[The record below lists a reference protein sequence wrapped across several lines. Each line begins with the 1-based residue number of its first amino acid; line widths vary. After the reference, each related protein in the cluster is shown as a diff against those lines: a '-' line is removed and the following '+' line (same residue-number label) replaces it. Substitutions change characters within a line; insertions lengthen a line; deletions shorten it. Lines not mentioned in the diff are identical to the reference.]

1 MELPPAAKDRLSELP
16 DHLRELVM
24 RQLAGAAEPV
34 AEDRSI
40 TPAPRDGA
48 LPLSA
53 GQQGLWFLT
62 ELDPGSVEYNA
73 PRVLRLTGDLNVEAL
88 RAALDGVVARHEA
101 LRTTIG
107 EVEGHGTQV
116 VHEPG
121 RVPVEVLDLSGLPEP
136 ERAAG
141 LDRCLEREGST
152 PFDLRRGPLFRVSLV
167 RLAAD
172 EHVLVLGLHHI
183 VGDGWSIGILVDELN
198 TGYAAYVRGEPAA
211 LPELPVQYADFA
223 VWQQERQAGPD
234 VTGQVDYWRRQLA
247 GLSPVEMPTDRPRPP
262 VRGSAGA
269 VHEITVPA
277 ALTRRLT
284 ELGAR
289 NGTTLFMTLVAASQ
303 LLFAR
308 YSGQQDIAVGSVT
321 AGRSRV
327 ELEHLIGYFSNTVVL
342 RSQVEETRTFTDF
355 LRDVRSTVLDAFAHE
370 EVPFQRLVDILR
382 PERDPSRPPLVQV
395 MVNLQAAQDGKAEL
409 PGLRVTE
416 IDPPLHVAK
425 LDVSFDFFEHEGALT
440 GYVEYS
446 TDLFDRA
453 TIERMSGH
461 LLTLLDG
468 LSARPDEPMRA
479 MPMLTGPELQR
490 LITESNGPAMEFDS
504 SRCVHELFDEQAAL
518 TPDAVAVSCAG
529 EQLTFAAL
537 AARANQLARHLSGL
551 GVGPGTLVGVCVERG
566 VGAMVALLGVLKAG
580 AAFVPLDPDYPA
592 QRLSMMLDDAAAPVV
607 VTETAVLDRVA
618 GHEGTVVCLD
628 RDRAV
633 IEALPDG
640 PPESGVTVD
649 DLVYVIYTSGT
660 TGKPKGVLINH
671 RNVHHILRA
680 WNARYG
686 LDEIRGRAL
695 CVASFGVDLF
705 FGDFLFSALFG
716 GEMVVCPAEVVTD
729 PPALA
734 DLIAE
739 VRPEILATTPSL
751 ARAVSTELA
760 WRGGGGLESVRLLSL
775 GAEGWLAGDSAD
787 LLEHV
792 GPDTLVVNAYGAT
805 ETTVDST
812 VFALRGDPVEPSPI
826 VPIGKPMV
834 NTSVYVVDEQL
845 RPVPIGV
852 PGELYIGGGGVAQGY
867 WRRPELTA
875 ERFPRDVLGPGTGR
889 FYRTGDVVRWRGD
902 GNLEYLGRADDQVK
916 IRGFR
921 VELGEVETA
930 LARHPDVATAAAVA
944 RRGDSGH
951 TRLFAYV
958 VAAGTRAPD
967 LAELRAFLA
976 GNLPSQAVPSAI
988 MVLDELPMT
997 PNGTLDRRALP
1008 EVPEP
1013 EADPSRR
1020 VPPRTPVETVLVDV
1034 WAKVL
1039 GVESDRIGVEDN
1051 FFNLGGDSI
1060 LSLQVV
1066 SLARRSNLRLTSKQI
1081 FLRQTIAELAG
1092 EVTMVTASHAEQG
1105 PVVGPVPLTPVQH
1118 WYFEEFPDTPGHF
1131 NQSLFLELDAEV
1143 DADALRAAF
1152 VAVLDHHDILR
1163 IRAERVGGTWRQHST
1178 AAPDSAVDSTVF
1190 ESFDLSA
1197 LDAAAQDEAIREA
1210 ITAAQTGFDIRTGPL
1225 FKGVLFTLGA
1235 DRAPRLFLAAHH
1247 YVVDAVSW
1255 RVVLADLEAGHREAV
1270 RGQKVDLGA
1279 KSTSFRDWAQR
1290 LNGLAAEGGF
1300 DAELEHWT
1308 RVERTTVDAATLP
1321 VDHQGQ
1327 NTAGSAR
1334 TLTRRLS
1341 ADRTD
1346 ALLRKVPE
1354 AYRTQVND
1362 VLLSALARVL
1372 RDWAGGTVPVELE
1385 GHGREDLFG
1394 DVDLSR
1400 TVGWFTTVFPVA
1412 LELPESEDWGT
1423 TLKSV
1428 KEQLRAVPSRG
1439 LGYGALR
1446 YLGAPGVLGRG
1457 RQCQVGFNY
1466 HGRFD
1471 AGTGDAGLFRG
1482 WCENPVPDRSP
1493 EQARQCLIEV
1503 TGMIRDGELEFGWEY
1518 SDHVHREETV
1528 ARLAEAFLAALE
1540 QIVEHCALPGA
1551 GGCTPTDFPLAG
1563 LDQAA
1568 VDRIAGDGRSAEDI
1582 YPLTPMQSGML
1593 FHSLDGDGG
1602 DVYLTHFATVLEGV
1616 DDPGRLAEAFQRV
1629 VDRTPILRTAV
1640 VGSDADVPLQIVHR
1654 DVRLPVTHLDWSDL
1668 SDEQRQARARSLWE
1682 SLPALELDLAEAPLM
1697 RLTLARLPETGVQV
1711 FWSSHH
1717 LLLDGWSFADVLA
1730 QVFEEHAALNGAPT
1744 PAPKPRRPYRDY
1756 VQWLAEQDDAAA
1768 EEHWRRTM
1776 AGFTAAT
1783 PLPFDRAPR
1792 SAHGTRSS
1800 RDVNL
1805 RLPAERSRRLY
1816 AFAKSARLTV
1826 NTVVQGA
1833 WALLLARHSGE
1844 HDVCFG
1850 ATVSGRPAEL
1860 AGADEIVGLFI
1871 NTLPV
1876 RTTVDSGLDLVSW
1889 LRRMQDE
1896 QVETRQFEHVSLAQV
1911 RSWSEVSRDSGLF
1924 DSIVIFESFPYDRDA
1939 ASRHGLV
1946 VRESTGA
1953 EETNYALTLTAFTT
1967 DELHLRVGF
1976 DPSLFDADTVER
1988 LAERLAT
1995 VLDAFADHAEVPIAR
2010 LPVLPAGERA
2020 VLLHEWNATSRQTGQ
2035 ATTIELFERQAAATP
2050 EGTALVCAD
2059 TELSYAELD
2068 ARANRLAHHL
2078 VALGIGPEQTVALA
2092 CPRTPELLV
2101 SMLAVLKTGAAYLP
2115 LDLDHP
2121 RERLAFMVRDAA
2133 PVLVLTCDAAV
2144 LDLPEGTPSLSLT
2157 DPDVA
2162 AALADHPA
2170 TGPDPSA
2177 PSSPSNAAYT
2187 LYTSG
2192 STGRPKGVVVT
2203 RANLRNFVLDMRER
2217 TAMTPDDRLLAVT
2230 TVGFDIAHLELFVPL
2245 ISGATVVLADKELV
2259 QDPQE
2264 LRRIVHDEGVTV
2276 VQATPSLWRGVVE
2289 GAPDVLARIRV
2300 LVGGEA
2306 LPAELAEALT
2316 TGSPSVTNVYG
2327 PTETTIWSTAAE
2339 LTRGATGAP
2348 PIGRPIANTRLYV
2361 LDAGLQPV
2369 PPGVPGELYIA
2380 GEGVARGYAN
2390 RPGLTAGR
2398 FVADPFGPPAERMY
2412 RTGDVVRWRAD
2423 GVLEFVGRV
2432 DDQVKI
2438 RGFRIELG
2446 EIETVL
2452 DTHPQVGSAV
2462 VVAREDRPGD
2472 QQLVAYYVPSGD
2484 ASPTGAELKAYL
2496 RQYLPGYMVP
2506 AFFVV
2511 MDVFELTPSGK
2522 VNRQVL
2528 PAPGAVADAD
2538 APRVAPRDETEAA
2551 LAATWADVLG
2561 RPVEEIDV
2569 TGDFFELGGN
2579 SVLSVQVVYRA
2590 RRAGWHL
2597 VPKDL
2602 FSHPTVERLAKVAV
2616 RAEPRKGAGNGA
2628 TGHDEPAVA
2637 RPGIPAQRS
2646 AAPVG
2651 APDRA
2656 ADHVPDRAADHTAGP
2671 AVGREFLAA
2680 RLAELARA
2688 HRVPGAQLAVRHQG
2702 RLIVVETGERVA
2714 GTGLPVTADTA
2725 FPLASLTKPVTALLV
2740 QLLAAD
2746 GRLDLDA
2753 PIGAYLPEL
2762 SAAGPVGRV
2771 TPRQAL
2777 SHTGGLIAA
2786 IDERVPSADRRA
2798 WVERHCDES
2807 AVTHP
2812 PGTAFS
2818 YSDVGYVLAGRL
2830 VEVLTGTDWRT
2841 AVESMLLRP
2850 LGITAAYHAQP
2861 GERPMAQGHVVQ
2873 GRVLPVPEQSFSPLD
2888 EPAVALAAS
2897 AADLVRLAGVHDRTA
2912 SGVLDRTAADA
2923 MLHDRT
2929 DGIAVGPFG
2938 LADGWGLGWS
2948 VYRGVDGDW
2957 NGHDG
2962 SGDGTW
2968 SHLRFDPAS
2977 GTAVALTANANTGPG
2992 LWEDLLAVL
3001 GGAGLAVANHSTR
3014 ALSEPGA
3021 PVAGPPECAGRYANG
3036 DWDCVVESR
3045 PEGLTLS
3052 LGSGPRS
3059 ALTCYADL
3067 RFTTEGCGLP
3077 GTGRFVRDPDT
3088 GRVELLQL
3096 AGRLLRRTGATT
3108 G

>member
-1 MELPPAAKDRLSELP
+1 MELPAAAKDRLSELP

-24 RQLAGAAEPV
+24 RQLAGAADPV
-34 AEDRSI
+34 PEGRAI
-40 TPAPRDGA
+40 TSAPRDGA

-62 ELDPGSVEYNA
+62 ELNPGSVEYNA
-73 PRVLRLTGDLNVEAL
+73 PRVLRLTGELNVEAL
-88 RAALDGVVARHEA
+88 RTALDAVVARHEA

-107 EVEGHGTQV
+107 EVEGRGIQV

-121 RVPVEVLDLSGLPEP
+121 RVPVEVVELSDLPEA
-136 ERAAG
+136 ECAAE
-141 LDRCLEREGST
+141 LDRCLEREGAT

-183 VGDGWSIGILVDELN
+183 VGDGWSIGILVEELN
-198 TGYAAYVRGEPAA
+198 AGYAAHVRGETAE
-211 LPELPVQYADFA
+211 LPDLPVQYADFA
-223 VWQQERQAGPD
+223 VWQQERLAGPD
-234 VTGQVDYWRRQLA
+234 VAGQVDYWRRQLA
-247 GLSPVEMPTDRPRPP
+247 GLSPVELPADRPRPP
-262 VRGSAGA
+262 LLGTAGA
-269 VHEITVPA
+269 VHEIDLPA
-277 ALTRRLT
+277 PLVRRLA

-289 NGTTLFMTLVAASQ
+289 GGATLFMTLVAASQ

-308 YSGQQDIAVGSVT
+308 YSGQSDIAVGSVT
-321 AGRSRV
+321 AGRGKV
-327 ELEHLIGYFSNTVVL
+327 ELEHLIGYFSNTIVL
-342 RSQVEETRTFTDF
+342 RSVVDESRSFTDF
-355 LRDVRSTVLDAFAHE
+355 LGDVRSTVLDAFANDE
-370 EVPFQRLVDILR
+370 IPFQRLVDILR
-382 PERDPSRPPLVQV
+382 PERDPSRPPLAQV
-395 MVNLQAAQDGKAEL
+395 MVNLQAAQDGGAEL

-416 IDPPLHVAK
+416 VLPPMQVAK
-425 LDVSFDFFEHEGALT
+425 FDVSFDFFERDGALT
-440 GYVEYS
+440 GHIEYS

-468 LSARPDEPMRA
+468 ITARPDEPMRDL
-479 MPMLTGPELQR
+479 PLLTEPELHQ
-490 LITESNGPAMEFDS
+490 LATEWNGPTVGFGP

-529 EQLTFAAL
+529 ESLTFAAL
-537 AARANQLARHLSGL
+537 AARANQLARHLMDL
-551 GVGPGTLVGVCVERG
+551 GAGPGTLVGVCVERG
-566 VGAMVALLGVLKAG
+566 VDAMVALLGVMKSG

-592 QRLSMMLDDAAAPVV
+592 QRLSMMLADAAAPVV
-607 VTETAVLDRVA
+607 VTQSAVLDRVA
-618 GHEGTVVCLD
+618 GHDATVVCLD
-628 RDRAV
+628 HHRSV
-633 IEALPDG
+633 IEARPDG

-660 TGKPKGVLINH
+660 TGKPKGVQISH
-671 RNVHHILRA
+671 RNVHHILQS

-686 LDEIRGRAL
+686 LDEICGRAL

-705 FGDFLFSALFG
+705 LGDFLFSALFG

-729 PPALA
+729 PPTLV

-739 VRPEILATTPSL
+739 IQPQILATTPSL
-751 ARAVSTELA
+751 ARAISTELA

-775 GAEGWLAGDSAD
+775 GAEGWLAEDCAN
-787 LLEHV
+787 LLEHI
-792 GPDTLVVNAYGAT
+792 GPDTLAVNAYGAT

-812 VFALRGDPVEPSPI
+812 VFALGGDPVEPSAF

-834 NTSVYVVDEQL
+834 NTSVYVVDAL
-845 RPVPIGV
+845 GRPVPIGV
-852 PGELYIGGGGVAQGY
+852 PGELFIGGGGVAQGY
-867 WRRPELTA
+867 WQRPELTA

-902 GNLEYLGRADDQVK
+902 GNLEYLGRVDDQVK

-930 LARHPDVATAAAVA
+930 LARHPEVATAAAVA

-958 VAAGTRAPD
+958 VSAGTQAPD

-976 GNLPSQAVPSAI
+976 DNLPSQAVPSAI
-988 MVLDELPMT
+988 VVLDALPMT

-1008 EVPEP
+1008 VVDEP

-1020 VPPRTPVETVLVDV
+1020 VAPRTPMEAALVDV
-1034 WAKVL
+1034 WAKAL
-1039 GVESDRIGVEDN
+1039 GVEPDRIGVEDN
-1051 FFNLGGDSI
+1051 FFNHGGDSI

-1066 SLARRSNLRLTSKQI
+1066 SLARRSNLRLTTMQI
-1081 FLRQTIAELAG
+1081 FQRQTIAELAG
-1092 EVTMVTASHAEQG
+1092 EVTEVTSPDVEQG

-1143 DADALRAAF
+1143 DAEALRAAF
-1152 VAVLDHHDILR
+1152 AAVLDHHDILR
-1163 IRAERVGGTWRQHST
+1163 MRAERVGGTWRQRNT
-1178 AAPDSAVDSTVF
+1178 AAVDTPVDGTVF
-1190 ESFDLSA
+1190 ETVDLSA
-1197 LDAAAQDEAIREA
+1197 LDGAEQEEAMRAA

-1225 FKGVLFTLGA
+1225 FKGVLFALDC

-1255 RVVLADLEAGHREAV
+1255 RVILADLDTGHRQAA

-1279 KSTSFRDWAQR
+1279 KSTSFKDWSHR
-1290 LNGLAAEGGF
+1290 LTALVADGGF
-1300 DAELEHWT
+1300 DAELAYWAQAEKA
-1308 RVERTTVDAATLP
+1308 TVDAATLP
-1321 VDHQGQ
+1321 VDLQGA

-1341 ADRTD
+1341 ADLTD

-1400 TVGWFTTVFPVA
+1400 TVGWFTTVFPAV
-1412 LELPESEDWGT
+1412 LELPEGSDWGAA
-1423 TLKSV
+1423 LKTV
-1428 KEQLRAVPSRG
+1428 KEQLRTMPSRG

-1446 YLGAPGVLGRG
+1446 YLGEVGALGRG

-1518 SDHVHREETV
+1518 SGNVHHEETV
-1528 ARLAEAFLAALE
+1528 AQLAEAFLAALE
-1540 QIVEHCALPGA
+1540 QIIEHCALPGA
-1551 GGCTPTDFPLAG
+1551 GGCTPSDFPLAG

-1568 VDRIAGDGRSAEDI
+1568 VDRLAGDGRSVEDI

-1593 FHSLDGDGG
+1593 FHSLDADGG
-1602 DVYLTHFATVLEGV
+1602 DVYLTHFAAVLDGV
-1616 DDPGRLAEAFQRV
+1616 DAPRRLADAFQRV

-1640 VGSDADVPLQIVHR
+1640 VGSDVHVPLQIVHR

-1668 SDEQRQARARSLWE
+1668 AEEQRQSRSRSLWE

-1697 RLTLARLPETGVQV
+1697 RLTVARLSGTSVQV

-1717 LLLDGWSFADVLA
+1717 LLLDGWSFADALA
-1730 QVFEEHAALNGAPT
+1730 QVFEEYAAPGG
-1744 PAPKPRRPYRDY
+1744 APKPRRPYRDY

-1768 EEHWRRTM
+1768 EAHWRRTM

-1783 PLPFDRAPR
+1783 PLPFDRAPLA
-1792 SAHGTRSS
+1792 AHSSRSS

-1805 RLPAERSRRLY
+1805 RLPAERSQRLY
-1816 AFAKSARLTV
+1816 EFAKNAQLTV

-1844 HDVCFG
+1844 RDVCFG

-1860 AGADEIVGLFI
+1860 AGSDEIVGLFI

-1876 RTTVDSGLDLVSW
+1876 RTTVDSALDVVSW

-1896 QVETRQFEHVSLAQV
+1896 QVEARQFEHVSLAQV
-1911 RSWSEVSRDSGLF
+1911 RGWSEVPRDSGLF
-1924 DSIVIFESFPYDRDA
+1924 ESIVIFESFPYDRDA

-1946 VRESTGA
+1946 ARESTGA
-1953 EETNYALTLTAFTT
+1953 EETNYALTLTAYTA
-1967 DELHLRVGF
+1967 DGLHLRLGYDPRLF
-1976 DPSLFDADTVER
+1976 DPDTAER
-1988 LAERLAT
+1988 LAKRLAT
-1995 VLDAFADHAEVPIAR
+1995 VLDAFADHAEAPIAR
-2010 LPVLPAGERA
+2010 LPMLPADERA
-2020 VLLHEWNATSRQTGQ
+2020 VLLREWNATSRQTGS
-2035 ATTIELFERQAAATP
+2035 ATTVELFERQAAATP
-2050 EGTALVCAD
+2050 EATALVHGD
-2059 TELSYAELD
+2059 TALSYAELD
-2068 ARANRLAHHL
+2068 AGANRLAHHL
-2078 VALGIGPEQTVALA
+2078 TALGLGPEQIVALA

-2101 SMLAVLKTGAAYLP
+2101 AMLAVLKTGAAYLP

-2133 PVLVLTCDAAV
+2133 PVLVLTGGAAV
-2144 LDLPEGTPSLSLT
+2144 LDLPEGTSSLSLA
-2157 DPDVA
+2157 DPGLV
-2162 AALADHPA
+2162 AALAGHPA
-2170 TGPDPSA
+2170 TKPDPSVP
-2177 PSSPSNAAYT
+2177 PSPENAAYV

-2203 RANLRNFVLDMRER
+2203 RGNLRNFVLDMRER
-2217 TAMTPDDRLLAVT
+2217 TVMTPGDRLLAVT

-2259 QDPQE
+2259 LDPQE
-2264 LRRIVHDEGVTV
+2264 LRQVVHDKGITV
-2276 VQATPSLWRGVVE
+2276 VQATPSLWGGVVE
-2289 GAPDVLARIRV
+2289 GAPDVLDRVRV

-2306 LPAELAEALT
+2306 LPAELSEALT
-2316 TGSPSVTNVYG
+2316 AGSPSVTNVYG

-2339 LTRGATGAP
+2339 LVRGATGAP

-2390 RPGLTAGR
+2390 RAGLTAGR
-2398 FVADPFGPPAERMY
+2398 FVADPFGPSAERMY
-2412 RTGDVVRWRAD
+2412 RTGDVVRWRAE

-2452 DTHPQVGSAV
+2452 AAHPEVGSAV

-2472 QQLVAYYVPSGD
+2472 RQLAAYFVPAGE
-2484 ASPTGAELKAYL
+2484 APPTAAELKAYL
-2496 RQYLPGYMVP
+2496 GQHLPGYMVP
-2506 AFFVV
+2506 AFFVA
-2511 MDVFELTPSGK
+2511 MDVFPLTPSGK
-2522 VNRQVL
+2522 VDRLVL
-2528 PAPGAVADAD
+2528 PTPGAVSDAD
-2538 APRVAPRDETEAA
+2538 APPVAPRDETEAA
-2551 LAATWADVLG
+2551 LVAIWADVLG
-2561 RPVEEIDV
+2561 RPVDQIDV

-2590 RRAGWHL
+2590 RRAGWRI

-2602 FSHPTVERLAKVAV
+2602 FAHPTIERLATVAV
-2616 RAEPRKGAGNGA
+2616 QAADPTGASTSGRSA
-2628 TGHDEPAVA
+2628 VAEPAVPGQRAPEQAGVGRTDVPEQAA
-2637 RPGIPAQRS
+2637 RID
-2646 AAPVG
+2646 
-2651 APDRA
+2651 APDQA
-2656 ADHVPDRAADHTAGP
+2656 AVPATS
-2671 AVGREFLAA
+2671 REFLAA

-2688 HRVPGAQLAVRHQG
+2688 HRVPGAQLAVRHSG
-2702 RLIVVETGERVA
+2702 RLTVVETGERQA
-2714 GTGLPVTADTA
+2714 GNGLPVTADVA
-2725 FPLASLTKPVTALLV
+2725 FPIASLTKPVTALLV

-2762 SAAGPVGRV
+2762 SAASPVGRV
-2771 TPRQAL
+2771 TARQAL
-2777 SHTGGLIAA
+2777 SHTGGLVAA

-2798 WVERHCDES
+2798 WVEQHCDET
-2807 AVTHP
+2807 AVTHR
-2812 PGTAFS
+2812 PGTVFS

-2830 VEVLTGTDWRT
+2830 VEVLTGMDWRT

-2850 LGITAAYHAQP
+2850 LGITAAYSGQP
-2861 GERPMAQGHVVQ
+2861 GGRPVAQGHVVQ
-2873 GRVLPVPEQSFSPLD
+2873 DRVLPVPEQSFSPLD
-2888 EPAVALAAS
+2888 DPAVGLAAS
-2897 AADLVRLAGVHDRTA
+2897 VADLVRLASVYDRTA
-2912 SGVLDRTAADA
+2912 SGVLAPTAAGA
-2923 MLHDRT
+2923 MLDDQT
-2929 DGIAVGPFG
+2929 GELAVGPFG

-2948 VYRGVDGDW
+2948 VFHGAGGDW

-2968 SHLRFDPAS
+2968 SHLRFDPAT
-2977 GTAVALTANANTGPG
+2977 GTAVALTTNATTGSG
-2992 LWEDLLAVL
+2992 LWEDLLADL
-3001 GGAGLAVANHSTR
+3001 GAAGLNVANHSMR
-3014 ALSEPGA
+3014 VLSDPGA
-3021 PVAGPPECAGRYANG
+3021 PVAGPAECWGHYANG
-3036 DWDCVVESR
+3036 EWDCTVEAS

-3052 LGSGPRS
+3052 VGSGPRS

-3067 RFTTEGCGLP
+3067 RFTTEGGGVP
-3077 GTGRFVRDPDT
+3077 STGRFLRDPDT

-3096 AGRLLRRTGATT
+3096 AGRLLRRIGTT
-3108 G
+3108 AG